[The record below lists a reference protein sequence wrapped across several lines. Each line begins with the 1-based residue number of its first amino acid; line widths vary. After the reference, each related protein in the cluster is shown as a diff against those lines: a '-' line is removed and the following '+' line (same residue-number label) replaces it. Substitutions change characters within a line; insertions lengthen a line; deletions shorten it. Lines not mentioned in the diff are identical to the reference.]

1 MSSGIYISFPGSPA
15 RSTRQSLIWSPLGVP
30 YAHSSKED
38 ESCSQWDRL
47 SGHRCGRL
55 TNHSARAKGPSQRNR
70 ERDRPTSNL
79 HPFNQHHHG
88 VRFRS
93 QCLLKSSAR
102 GPRHSPRHRVRAYQP
117 SNQLPAQPAATNLQQ
132 QQQTISYQR
141 PSSATSKFMTFI

>member
-1 MSSGIYISFPGSPA
+1 MQPVGPTQWTSVWATYQPLVSQ
-15 RSTRQSLIWSPLGVP
+15 RQPEP
-30 YAHSSKED
+30 
-38 ESCSQWDRL
+38 R
-47 SGHRCGRL
+47 
-55 TNHSARAKGPSQRNR
+55 ARAKGPSQRNR

-93 QCLLKSSAR
+93 QPLLKSSAR

-132 QQQTISYQR
+132 QQQTQYEQYPISAQVKCDTYV
-141 PSSATSKFMTFI
+141 FISTYGVNNKDTYS

>member
-1 MSSGIYISFPGSPA
+1 MQPVGPTQWTSVWATSQPLIS
-15 RSTRQSLIWSPLGVP
+15 QSCQPEP
-30 YAHSSKED
+30 
-38 ESCSQWDRL
+38 R
-47 SGHRCGRL
+47 
-55 TNHSARAKGPSQRNR
+55 ARAKGPSQRNR

-93 QCLLKSSAR
+93 QPLLKSSAR

-132 QQQTISYQR
+132 QQQRHPSNIKSYDKISKVFAVFIKTSNFESFLTISY
-141 PSSATSKFMTFI
+141 

>member
-55 TNHSARAKGPSQRNR
+55 TNHSSASASRSREPELRARARGTENATDPHQIFTLSTNIIMESDSGGSPTPPQILSKRPQTLPTPSGKSV
-70 ERDRPTSNL
+70 PTIKPTTCTTCSNK
-79 HPFNQHHHG
+79 F
-88 VRFRS
+88 
-93 QCLLKSSAR
+93 
-102 GPRHSPRHRVRAYQP
+102 
-117 SNQLPAQPAATNLQQ
+117 ATTTANS
-132 QQQTISYQR
+132 I
-141 PSSATSKFMTFI
+141 